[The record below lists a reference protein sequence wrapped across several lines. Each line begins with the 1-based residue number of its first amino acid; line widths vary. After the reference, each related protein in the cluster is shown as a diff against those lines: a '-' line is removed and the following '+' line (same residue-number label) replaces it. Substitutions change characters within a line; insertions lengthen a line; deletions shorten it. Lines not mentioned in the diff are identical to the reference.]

1 MKSCFHRLSAARRH
15 AAQLAVASSAAAL
28 LLGLGCQRSSAD
40 AFTAG
45 DVVVSQLNYVGADPT
60 NSVVQGIVN
69 GDLTA
74 GSSGNTF
81 ADLFNNPNIPGV
93 QGTIS
98 LNEYGTSNVESNAA
112 VAALQNTTNL
122 PAPSAA
128 DTGAG
133 LTGSFSSKSEGALMT
148 SVNGQYLTMMGYQAP
163 AGAIGVSNSY
173 TPGAVP
179 SPFPSGATSNV
190 LYNRV
195 VEEIGSNGSYS
206 DGAVLNDA
214 YSGDNARAAISVNG
228 QQFYTVGNSDGG
240 YTNTVQTLG
249 ARYSTLGASTSTLL
263 GYQQPAVTGS
273 TNNLPTKYDNYRSE
287 QIFDNTLYVAK
298 GSGGKGIDG
307 IFQVGN
313 TGTLPTTAGNA
324 ITPLAGLTFTAKTSA
339 YHPFG
344 FFFANANTL
353 YVADEGAPTAPTTN
367 GPGTITNSTEAG
379 LQKWSFN
386 ASTKQWMLDYVM
398 TNGLDMNVLKPVSGY
413 TYTDASGKTE
423 TVYSAI
429 TGLRNMTGVVNADG
443 TVTIYAIT
451 GNTSIISG
459 GEPDP
464 TSLVS
469 ITDPLAGM
477 SLSTNSSYDTFST
490 LATSPVG
497 DVFRGVALAPSVPIS
512 SVPDPAALAL
522 LTLGAVGAMCLRRRA
537 AR

>member
-1 MKSCFHRLSAARRH
+1 MLDSFQSAFNRRSNARK
-15 AAQLAVASSAAAL
+15 LLMLGAVASLAV
-28 LLGLGCQRSSAD
+28 GLATQSGFGQ

-45 DVVVSQLNYVGADPT
+45 DVVVSQINYVGADPT

-74 GSSGNTF
+74 GTSGNTF

-93 QGTIS
+93 QGTET
-98 LNEYGTSNVESNAA
+98 LNEYSTANVESNAA
-112 VAALQNTTNL
+112 AATLQNTMNL

-128 DTGAG
+128 DTGMG

-148 SVNGQYLTMMGYQAP
+148 STNGQYLTMMGYQAP

-179 SPFPSGATSNV
+179 SPFPSNATTNV

-195 VEEIGSNGSYS
+195 VEEIGSNGSYG

-228 QQFYTVGNSDGG
+228 HQFYTVGNADGG
-240 YTNTVQTLG
+240 YSNTVQSLG
-249 ARYSTLGASTSTLL
+249 SRYSTLGATTSTLL
-263 GYQQPAVTGS
+263 GTYNAAPD
-273 TNNLPTKYDNYRSE
+273 KYDNFRAE
-287 QIFDNTLYVAK
+287 QIFNNTLYVAK

-307 IFQVGN
+307 IFQVGT
-313 TGTLPTTAGNA
+313 TGTLPTTSGNS
-324 ITPLAGLTFTAKTSA
+324 ITALPGLSFTANTSNF
-339 YHPFG
+339 HPFG

-353 YVADEGAPTAPTTN
+353 YVADEGAPTAPVTN

-386 ASTKQWMLDYVM
+386 AATKQWMLDYVM
-398 TNGLDMNVLKPVSGY
+398 TNGLDMNVLKPITGY

-429 TGLRNMTGVVNADG
+429 TGLRNMTGVVNPDG

-469 ITDPLAGM
+469 ITDPLSAM
-477 SLSTNSSYDTFST
+477 ALSTNSNYDTFST
-490 LATSPVG
+490 LATSSVG
-497 DVFRGVALAPSVPIS
+497 DVFRGVAMAPGVPIS
-512 SVPDPAALAL
+512 SVPDPAAVAL
-522 LTLGAVGAMCLRRRA
+522 FGIGAVGAMFLRRRT

>member
-1 MKSCFHRLSAARRH
+1 MRLSFPSTVRTVPGPGKLIALA
-15 AAQLAVASSAAAL
+15 AVAAISTGMISQHSF
-28 LLGLGCQRSSAD
+28 GQ
-40 AFTAG
+40 AFSAG
-45 DVVVSQLNYVGADPT
+45 DVVVSQINYVGADPT

-69 GDLTA
+69 GDLAA
-74 GSSGNTF
+74 GNSGNTF

-93 QGTIS
+93 QGTETLS
-98 LNEYGTSNVESNAA
+98 EFSTANVESNAA
-112 VAALQNTTNL
+112 VANLQNTINL
-122 PAPSAA
+122 PAPATA
-128 DTGAG
+128 DTGTG

-148 SVNGQYLTMMGYQAP
+148 STNGQYLTMIGYQAP

-179 SPFPSGATSNV
+179 NPFPSNATTDV
-190 LYNRV
+190 LYNRAI
-195 VEEIGSNGSYS
+195 EEIGSNGSYVT
-206 DGAVLNDA
+206 GAVLNDA

-228 QQFYTVGNSDGG
+228 QQFYTVGNADGG
-240 YTNTVQTLG
+240 YPNTVESLG
-249 ARYSTLGASTSTLL
+249 ARYSTLGATTSTLL
-263 GYQQPAVTGS
+263 GAY
-273 TNNLPTKYDNYRSE
+273 NPTPDKYDNFRAE
-287 QIFDNTLYVAK
+287 QIFNNTLYVAK

-307 IFQVGN
+307 IFQVG
-313 TGTLPTTAGNA
+313 TSGTLPTTSGNA
-324 ITPLAGLTFTAKTSA
+324 ITALPGLTFTAKTSNF
-339 YHPFG
+339 HPFG

-386 ASTKQWMLDYVM
+386 SSTQQWMLDYVM
-398 TNGLDMNVLKPVSGY
+398 TNGLDLNTLKPVSGY
-413 TYTDASGKTE
+413 TYTDAAGKTE
-423 TVYSAI
+423 TVYSAV

-469 ITDPLAGM
+469 ITDPLSAM
-477 SLSTNSSYDTFST
+477 TLSASSQYDTFST
-490 LATSPVG
+490 LATSSVG
-497 DVFRGVALAPSVPIS
+497 DVFRGVAMAPSVPIS

-522 LTLGAVGAMCLRRRA
+522 LSFGAIGAMFPRRRGTITQ
-537 AR
+537 

>member
-1 MKSCFHRLSAARRH
+1 MNKLFQSVFSRRPNRP
-15 AAQLAVASSAAAL
+15 ALVALAAASL
-28 LLGLGCQRSSAD
+28 SLGLTAQSSFGQ

-60 NSVVQGIVN
+60 NAVVQGIVN

-74 GSSGNTF
+74 GLSGNTF
-81 ADLFNNPNIPGV
+81 ADIFNNPNIPGV
-93 QGTIS
+93 QGTET
-98 LNEYGTSNVESNAA
+98 LNEYSTANVESNAA
-112 VAALQNTTNL
+112 VANLQSTMNL

-148 SVNGQYLTMMGYQAP
+148 STNGQYLTIMGYQAP

-173 TPGAVP
+173 TPGAIP
-179 SPFPSGATSNV
+179 SPFPSNATSNV

-195 VEEIGSNGSYS
+195 VEEVGSNGSYQ

-214 YSGDNARAAISVNG
+214 YSGDNARAAISSTG
-228 QQFYTVGNSDGG
+228 QQFYTVGNADGG
-240 YTNTVQTLG
+240 YTNTVQSLG
-249 ARYSTLGASTSTLL
+249 ARYSTLGATTSTLL
-263 GYQQPAVTGS
+263 GTY
-273 TNNLPTKYDNYRSE
+273 NPTPDKYDNFRAV
-287 QIFDNTLYVAK
+287 QIFNNTLYVAK

-313 TGTLPTTAGNA
+313 AGTLPTTAGNS
-324 ITPLAGLTFTAKTSA
+324 ITALPGLTFTAKTSGF
-339 YHPFG
+339 HPFG
-344 FFFANANTL
+344 FFFANPNTL
-353 YVADEGAPTAPTTN
+353 YIADEGKPTAPTTN

-398 TNGLDMNVLKPVSGY
+398 TNGLDLNVLKPVSGY
-413 TYTDASGKTE
+413 TYTDSSGKTE
-423 TVYSAI
+423 TVYSAV
-429 TGLRNMTGVVNADG
+429 TGLRNMTGVVNSDG

-469 ITDPLAGM
+469 ITDPLSAM
-477 SLSTNSSYDTFST
+477 SLSTSGSYDTFST
-490 LATSPVG
+490 LATSSVG
-497 DVFRGVALAPSVPIS
+497 NVFRGVAMAPDVPIS
-512 SVPDPAALAL
+512 SVPDPAVLAL
-522 LTLGAVGAMCLRRRA
+522 LSLGAAGALVLRRRA

>member
-1 MKSCFHRLSAARRH
+1 MNKLFQSVFSRRPNRP
-15 AAQLAVASSAAAL
+15 ALVALAAASL
-28 LLGLGCQRSSAD
+28 SLGLTAQSSFGQ

-60 NSVVQGIVN
+60 NAVVQGIVN

-74 GSSGNTF
+74 GLSGNTF
-81 ADLFNNPNIPGV
+81 ADIFNNPNIPGV
-93 QGTIS
+93 QGTET
-98 LNEYGTSNVESNAA
+98 LNEYSTANVESNAA
-112 VAALQNTTNL
+112 VANLQSTMNL

-148 SVNGQYLTMMGYQAP
+148 STNGQYLTIMGYQAP

-173 TPGAVP
+173 TPGAIP
-179 SPFPSGATSNV
+179 SPFPSNATSNV

-195 VEEIGSNGSYS
+195 VEEVGSNGSYQ
-206 DGAVLNDA
+206 DGAILNDA
-214 YSGDNARAAISVNG
+214 YSGDNARAAISSTG
-228 QQFYTVGNSDGG
+228 QQFYTVGNADGG
-240 YTNTVQTLG
+240 YTNTVQSLG
-249 ARYSTLGASTSTLL
+249 ARYSTLGATTSTLL
-263 GYQQPAVTGS
+263 GTY
-273 TNNLPTKYDNYRSE
+273 NPTPDKYDNFRAV
-287 QIFDNTLYVAK
+287 QIFNNTLYVAK

-313 TGTLPTTAGNA
+313 AGTLPTTSGNS
-324 ITPLAGLTFTAKTSA
+324 ITALPGLTFTAKTSSF
-339 YHPFG
+339 HPFG
-344 FFFANANTL
+344 FFFANPNTL
-353 YVADEGAPTAPTTN
+353 YIADEGKPTAPTTN

-398 TNGLDMNVLKPVSGY
+398 TNGLDLNVLKPVSGY
-413 TYTDASGKTE
+413 TYTDSSGKTE
-423 TVYSAI
+423 TVYSAV
-429 TGLRNMTGVVNADG
+429 TGLRNMTGVVNSDG

-469 ITDPLAGM
+469 ITDPLSAM
-477 SLSTNSSYDTFST
+477 SLSTGGSYDTFST
-490 LATSPVG
+490 LATSSVG
-497 DVFRGVALAPSVPIS
+497 NVFRGVAMAPDVPIS
-512 SVPDPAALAL
+512 SVPDPAVLAL
-522 LTLGAVGAMCLRRRA
+522 LSLGAAGALVLRRRA